1 MNSFYFDI
9 LHESPNHWGLY
20 VAEISIGAAGGAFTG
35 ALAARTDRCRHRR
48 DCRGILSGLLVFSIV
63 GNADDVFTPE
73 TVWIELLPNPVNAP
87 PFNGDFRTPTAS
99 VEMRGDHGK
108 YHLHHHW
115 ALTGFSNIGPGDTDA
130 DG

>member
-1 MNSFYFDI
+1 
-9 LHESPNHWGLY
+9 

-35 ALAARTDRCRHRR
+35 ALAAGPIGAVIGAIVG
-48 DCRGILSGLLVFSIV
+48 GILSGLLVFSIV

-99 VEMRGDHGK
+99 VEMRGDGGK